1 MHFRKVIVTG
11 VAAALLVGST
21 LSVSAAEP
29 STSNYVKELKK
40 SGKESLIIDV
50 EAYKAAY
57 SDLAAAFGDNDY
69 AYIEH
74 YLTVGVFEGRTKGVL
89 FDPLVYASAYSD
101 VGAAF
106 GNDIS
111 AIVDHYI
118 NFGAAENRTYGTA
131 NGYADIATAQKVGS
145 PSIAVQ
151 RSTYNNG
158 MVTGNVDAGTV
169 ITGNSN
175 ITTVGNNWGAGT
187 AVTGNSNIAASSNN
201 LGTGT
206 VGNTN
211 NNSTVS
217 TVPDN
222 VNNTPSYNHT
232 TSIYEDNEHKTL
244 LRVEYYDDN
253 NNLYEYSDV
262 VYSDKDTN
270 SYTETVYRY
279 DEENNVEVV
288 TRTNTYVNGELVSS
302 ENH

>member
-1 MHFRKVIVTG
+1 MHFRKVIVAG
-11 VAAALLVGST
+11 VVAVMLVGST
-21 LSVSAAEP
+21 LNVSAAEP

-57 SDLAAAFGDNDY
+57 SDLAAVFGDNEY

-89 FDPLVYASAYSD
+89 FDPLAYAAAYDD

-118 NFGAAENRTYGTA
+118 KFGAAENRTYGTA
-131 NGYADIATAQKVGS
+131 NGYADIAAAQKVGS
-145 PSIAVQ
+145 PSVAVL
-151 RSTYNNG
+151 RSAYNTNAA
-158 MVTGNVDAGTV
+158 VTNVGAGTV
-169 ITGNSN
+169 AAGNVGANPAVTANSYITSGGSN
-175 ITTVGNNWGAGT
+175 FGTET
-187 AVTGNSNIAASSNN
+187 AVNANINSMPAAAS
-201 LGTGT
+201 G
-206 VGNTN
+206 
-211 NNSTVS
+211 
-217 TVPDN
+217 N
-222 VNNTPSYNHT
+222 VNKTPSYNHT

-253 NNLYEYSDV
+253 NKLYEYSEV
-262 VYSDKDTN
+262 VYNDKDTN

-279 DEENNVEVV
+279 DEENKEEVV

>member
-1 MHFRKVIVTG
+1 MDYLTEVLKWKGEHSMHIRKIIVTG
-11 VAAALLVGST
+11 VAVVLLVSST
-21 LSVSAAEP
+21 LSVSAAGP
-29 STSNYVKELKK
+29 SISNYVKELKK

-50 EAYKAAY
+50 DAYKAAY
-57 SDLAAAFGDNDY
+57 SDLAAVFGDNEY

-89 FDPLVYASAYSD
+89 FDPLVYAAAYGD

-118 NFGAAENRTYGTA
+118 NFGVAENRTYGTA
-131 NGYADIATAQKVGS
+131 NGYADIATAQKVGR
-145 PSIAVQ
+145 PSVAVQ
-151 RSTYNNG
+151 RSSYNTNAAVTNFEAG
-158 MVTGNVDAGTV
+158 TVATGNVGVNPAV
-169 ITGNSN
+169 NAN
-175 ITTVGNNWGAGT
+175 I
-187 AVTGNSNIAASSNN
+187 
-201 LGTGT
+201 
-206 VGNTN
+206 
-211 NNSTVS
+211 NSTPSVAS
-217 TVPDN
+217 GN
-222 VNNTPSYNHT
+222 INNTPSYNHT

-253 NNLYEYSDV
+253 NKLYEYSDV

-279 DEENNVEVV
+279 DEENNEEIV
-288 TRTNTYVNGELVSS
+288 TRTDTYVNGELVSS

>member
-1 MHFRKVIVTG
+1 MHIRKVIVTG
-11 VAAALLVGST
+11 VAAVLLVGST
-21 LSVSAAEP
+21 LSVSAAGP

-89 FDPLVYASAYSD
+89 FDPLVYAAAYGD

-151 RSTYNNG
+151 RSAYNTN
-158 MVTGNVDAGTV
+158 AA
-169 ITGNSN
+169 ITNF
-175 ITTVGNNWGAGT
+175 
-187 AVTGNSNIAASSNN
+187 
-201 LGTGT
+201 GTGT
-206 VGNTN
+206 VAAGNAGANTAVTAN
-211 NNSTVS
+211 GYITSDGSNLATVTAVNANINSTPSVTS
-217 TVPDN
+217 GN
-222 VNNTPSYNHT
+222 INNTPSYNHT
-232 TSIYEDNEHKTL
+232 TSIYGDNEHKTL

-253 NNLYEYSDV
+253 NKLYEYSDV

-279 DEENNVEVV
+279 DEESKEEIV
-288 TRTNTYVNGELVSS
+288 TRTDTYVNGELVSS

>member
-1 MHFRKVIVTG
+1 MHIRKVIVTG
-11 VAAALLVGST
+11 VAAVLLVGST
-21 LSVSAAEP
+21 LSVSAAGP
-29 STSNYVKELKK
+29 STSNYAKELKK

-57 SDLAAAFGDNDY
+57 SDLAAAFGDNEY

-89 FDPLVYASAYSD
+89 FDPLVYAAAYGD

-151 RSTYNNG
+151 RSAYNTNAAITNFG
-158 MVTGNVDAGTV
+158 AGTV
-169 ITGNSN
+169 
-175 ITTVGNNWGAGT
+175 A
-187 AVTGNSNIAASSNN
+187 AGNSNIA
-201 LGTGT
+201 T
-206 VGNTN
+206 VGDSYITPGGSNLVAGTAVN
-211 NNSTVS
+211 ANINSNPSTVS
-217 TVPDN
+217 GSI
-222 VNNTPSYNHT
+222 NNTPSYNHT
-232 TSIYEDNEHKTL
+232 TSIYGDNEHKTL

-253 NNLYEYSDV
+253 NKLYEYSDV

-279 DEENNVEVV
+279 DEESKEEIV
-288 TRTNTYVNGELVSS
+288 TRTDTYVNGELVSS

>member
-1 MHFRKVIVTG
+1 MHLKKVIVTG
-11 VAAALLVGST
+11 VTAALLIGST

-29 STSNYVKELKK
+29 STGNYVKELKK

-57 SDLAAAFGDNDY
+57 SDLAAVFGDNEY

-89 FDPLVYASAYSD
+89 FDPLAYAAAYSD

-118 NFGAAENRTYGTA
+118 NFGAVENRTYGTA
-131 NGYADIATAQKVGS
+131 NGYADIAAAQKAGS
-145 PSIAVQ
+145 PSVAVQ
-151 RSTYNNG
+151 RSTYNTTAA
-158 MVTGNVDAGTV
+158 TGNGNIAAG
-169 ITGNSN
+169 
-175 ITTVGNNWGAGT
+175 GNNWGASP
-187 AVTGNSNIAASSNN
+187 AVTGNSYIAAGGNN

-206 VGNTN
+206 SGNAN
-211 NNSTVS
+211 INSAPS
-217 TVPDN
+217 TASGSI
-222 VNNTPSYNHT
+222 NNTPSYNHT

-253 NNLYEYSDV
+253 NKLYEYSEV
-262 VYSDKDTN
+262 VYNDKDTN

-279 DEENNVEVV
+279 DEDNNEEVV
-288 TRTNTYVNGELVSS
+288 TRTDTYVNGELVSS

>member
-57 SDLAAAFGDNDY
+57 SDLAAAFGDNEY

-89 FDPLVYASAYSD
+89 FDPLIYASAYSD

-131 NGYADIATAQKVGS
+131 NGYADIAAAQKVGS

-151 RSTYNNG
+151 RSAYN
-158 MVTGNVDAGTV
+158 TTAAAGNVGAGAV
-169 ITGNSN
+169 AGNNNIATG
-175 ITTVGNNWGAGT
+175 GNNWGANPVVT
-187 AVTGNSNIAASSNN
+187 ANSYIAAGGNN

-206 VGNTN
+206 AGNAN
-211 NNSTVS
+211 ISSTPSVA
-217 TVPDN
+217 PNN

-279 DEENNVEVV
+279 DEEKNEEVV
-288 TRTNTYVNGELVSS
+288 TRTDTYVNGELVSS

>member
-11 VAAALLVGST
+11 VTAALLVGST

-29 STSNYVKELKK
+29 STTNYVKELKK

-50 EAYKAAY
+50 KAYKAAY
-57 SDLAAAFGDNDY
+57 SDLAAAFGDNEN

-89 FDPLVYASAYSD
+89 FDPLAYAAAYSD

-131 NGYADIATAQKVGS
+131 NGYTDIATAQKVGS

-151 RSTYNNG
+151 RSAYNTTAAAGNVG
-158 MVTGNVDAGTV
+158 TGTVATGNNSIAAG
-169 ITGNSN
+169 
-175 ITTVGNNWGAGT
+175 GNNWGANPVVT
-187 AVTGNSNIAASSNN
+187 ADSYIASGGSN
-201 LGTGT
+201 LGTGNT
-206 VGNTN
+206 VTADINNTP
-211 NNSTVS
+211 STAS
-217 TVPDN
+217 GSI
-222 VNNTPSYNHT
+222 NNTPSYNHT
-232 TSIYEDNEHKTL
+232 TSIYEDSEHKTL

-253 NNLYEYSDV
+253 NKLYEYSDV
-262 VYSDKDTN
+262 VYNDKDTN

-279 DEENNVEVV
+279 DEEKNEEVV
-288 TRTNTYVNGELVSS
+288 ARTDTYVNGELVSS
-302 ENH
+302 ESH